1 VRVGVVILALC
12 GLAAAVGMIVYN
24 DAGLVMATLLS
35 QGRGL
40 AIVVSFHAVPLVIAA
55 IAWWL
60 VAKPEWCG
68 RWGVFLW
75 ARILREAVND
85 LLPLAQVGGPFA
97 SARALVV
104 HGVPV
109 GPATGSLVVDLT
121 SEVSSQVVFA
131 FLGLALL
138 AAVGGA
144 PEMLRWG
151 LVGVS
156 LMLVAVIGFV
166 AAQRFG
172 LIRVLDRTVSTMVRH
187 WNGSARPTFAN
198 LHATV
203 WRIYARRRRVA
214 LGFMLHVACWT
225 IGTVE
230 VWLALRFLGHPV
242 SLEAAFIIESL
253 GQAIRGAAFIVP
265 GGLGVQEGGFV
276 LLGAAFGIDPQTS
289 LALSLTKRVRELS
302 IGLPALMVWH
312 FIEGQRLF
320 GATRMREPLR
330 SAD

>member
-1 VRVGVVILALC
+1 MRAGLVILALC
-12 GLAAAVGMIVYN
+12 GLAAAVGMIAYN
-24 DAGLVMATLLS
+24 DAGLVVGMLLS

-40 AIVVSFHAVPLVIAA
+40 AMIVSFHAVPLVIAA
-55 IAWWL
+55 IAWWV
-60 VAKPEWCG
+60 VANPEWRG
-68 RWGVFLW
+68 RWGIFLW
-75 ARILREAVND
+75 ARVLREAVND

-97 SARALVV
+97 SARVLVV
-104 HGVPV
+104 HGVPI

-121 SEVSSQVVFA
+121 SEVLSQVVFA

-144 PEMLRWG
+144 PETLRWG
-151 LVGVS
+151 LIGVS
-156 LMLVAVIGFV
+156 LMLVAVMGFV

-172 LIRVLDRTVSTMVRH
+172 LIRLLDRAVSAMMRH
-187 WNGSARPTFAN
+187 WSGVERPAFAD
-198 LHATV
+198 LHAIV
-203 WRIYARRRRVA
+203 WRVYARRRRVA
-214 LGFMLHVACWT
+214 VGFALHVVCWA
-225 IGTVE
+225 IGTGE

-302 IGLPALMVWH
+302 IGLPALLVWH

-320 GATRMREPLR
+320 GSARLRAPLR